1 MNDEAIAENFKT
13 VFHRIE
19 AGEKRADGFDEKLN
33 GNGRP
38 GLCERVTA
46 VESDLATIK
55 RMLLAVF
62 TVCVGILFKLMLGK

>member
-13 VFHRIE
+13 IFHRLE

-38 GLCERVTA
+38 GLCERMSA
-46 VESDLATIK
+46 MESDMTTIK

-62 TVCVGILFKLMLGK
+62 TVCVGILFKVLMR